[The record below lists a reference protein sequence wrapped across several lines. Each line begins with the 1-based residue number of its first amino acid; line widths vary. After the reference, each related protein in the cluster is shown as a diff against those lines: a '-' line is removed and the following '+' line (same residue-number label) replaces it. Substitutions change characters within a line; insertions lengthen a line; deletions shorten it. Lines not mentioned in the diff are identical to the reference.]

1 MKNSNKLTIVMYH
14 YVREIK
20 NSKFPD
26 IKGLEIEN
34 FRRQLNYLQKNFNII
49 TAEQL
54 IQSVLLNKT
63 LPSNSCYLT
72 FDDGYKDH
80 FQYVLPELISRGI
93 QGSFFIPAA
102 TIIEKKILD
111 VNKIH
116 LILAST
122 KDKLQLLKGL
132 NFACKEL
139 GYSETNLKEYWNKHG
154 KPDEFD
160 TAEVIYIKRLLQH
173 VLPEKCRQQIIEVLF
188 KKYVGISEKN
198 FSTDFY
204 MSQAEIKKLIE
215 NNMYVGCHGYK
226 HYWLNTIPAHEQE
239 LDIQLGLDFLKDV
252 GASTENWIMCYPYG
266 AYNENTLNVLKKNN
280 CSIGLTTVP
289 ELADLN
295 FHDRFLL
302 PRFDTNHFPQ

>member
-14 YVREIK
+14 YVRKIK
-20 NSKFPD
+20 NSKFPN

-63 LPSNSCYLT
+63 LPLNSCYLT

-93 QGSFFIPAA
+93 QGSFFIAAA

-139 GYSETNLKEYWNKHG
+139 GYSETNLKEYWNKYV

-160 TAEVIYIKRLLQH
+160 TAEVIYMKRLLQH
-173 VLPEKCRQQIIEVLF
+173 ALPEKSRQQIIEVLF
-188 KKYVGISEKN
+188 KKFVNISEVN
-198 FSTDFY
+198 FSTELY

-215 NNMYVGCHGYK
+215 NGMHVGCHGYK
-226 HYWLNTIPAHEQE
+226 HHWFNTIPAHEQE

-252 GASTENWIMCYPYG
+252 GASIENWIMCYPYG
-266 AYNENTLNVLKKNN
+266 AYNKNTLNILKNNN

-295 FHDRFLL
+295 FHDRLLL